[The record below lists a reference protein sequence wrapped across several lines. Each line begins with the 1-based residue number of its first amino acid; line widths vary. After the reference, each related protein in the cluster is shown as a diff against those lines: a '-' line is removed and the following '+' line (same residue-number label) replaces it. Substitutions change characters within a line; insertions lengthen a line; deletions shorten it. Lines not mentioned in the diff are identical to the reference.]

1 MKKALTIAAAA
12 TLLAGGTSATFAQN
26 INQNQT
32 GWGNSQS
39 ISIGNVDGKPA
50 PKKSKE
56 SKESKGKKK
65 VDSTQTDAD
74 TGNTQSVKA
83 DGGGNISQN
92 QSGRSNNQSISIGP
106 GVSGTPSVTQ
116 TQTGANKK
124 QSIVVDGKKVE
135 KTQN

>member
-12 TLLAGGTSATFAQN
+12 SLLAVGTSVTLAQN
-26 INQNQT
+26 ISQNQS
-32 GWGNSQS
+32 GLGNSQS

-50 PKKSKE
+50 PKK
-56 SKESKGKKK
+56 KGKKK
-65 VDSTQTDAD
+65 VDSTQADPD

-92 QSGRSNNQSISIGP
+92 QSGRSNNQSINIGP

-135 KTQN
+135 KKQE

>member
-1 MKKALTIAAAA
+1 MKTIPIALAA
-12 TLLAGGTSATFAQN
+12 TLIAGAGAGTVAAQN
-26 INQNQT
+26 ISQNQS
-32 GWGNSQS
+32 GLGNSQS

-50 PKKSKE
+50 KKAK
-56 SKESKGKKK
+56 KGKK
-65 VDSTQTDAD
+65 VDSTQSDAD

-92 QSGRSNNQSISIGP
+92 QSGRSNNQSIDIGP
-106 GVSGTPSVTQ
+106 GVSGSPSVTQ

-135 KTQN
+135 KKQE

>member
-1 MKKALTIAAAA
+1 MKTLPVALAA
-12 TLLAGGTSATFAQN
+12 TLIAGAGAGTVAAQN
-26 INQNQT
+26 ISQSQS
-32 GWGNSQS
+32 GMSNSQS

-50 PKKSKE
+50 KKEK
-56 SKESKGKKK
+56 KGKKQ
-65 VDSTQTDAD
+65 VDSTQSDAD

-92 QSGRSNNQSISIGP
+92 QSGRSNNQSINIGS
-106 GVSGTPSVTQ
+106 GVSGSPSVTQ

-135 KTQN
+135 KKQE

>member
-1 MKKALTIAAAA
+1 MKPIPIALAA
-12 TLLAGGTSATFAQN
+12 TLVAGAGTVAAQN
-26 INQNQT
+26 ISQNQS

-50 PKKSKE
+50 KKEK
-56 SKESKGKKK
+56 KGKKQ
-65 VDSTQTDAD
+65 VDSTQSDAD

-92 QSGRSNNQSISIGP
+92 QSGRSNNQSINIGP
-106 GVSGTPSVTQ
+106 GVAGSPSVTQ

-135 KTQN
+135 KKQE

>member
-1 MKKALTIAAAA
+1 MEAVNHAQKGKLFELIERHY
-12 TLLAGGTSATFAQN
+12 GGQL
-26 INQNQT
+26 
-32 GWGNSQS
+32 
-39 ISIGNVDGKPA
+39 
-50 PKKSKE
+50 
-56 SKESKGKKK
+56 KGKKK
-65 VDSTQTDAD
+65 VDSTQTDAE

-83 DGGGNISQN
+83 DGGGNIAQS
-92 QSGRSNNQSISIGP
+92 QSGRSNNQSINIGP

>member
-1 MKKALTIAAAA
+1 MKALSIAVAA
-12 TLLAGGTSATFAQN
+12 TLAAGSAATVSAQN
-26 INQNQT
+26 ISQSQS
-32 GWGNSQS
+32 GWSNSQS

-50 PKKSKE
+50 KKQ
-56 SKESKGKKK
+56 KGKKQ
-65 VDSTQTDAD
+65 VDSTQSDSD

-92 QSGRSNNQSISIGP
+92 QSGRNNNQSINIGP

-116 TQTGANKK
+116 TQTGASKK

-135 KTQN
+135 KKQE

>member
-1 MKKALTIAAAA
+1 MKKALTIAAAV
-12 TLLAGGTSATFAQN
+12 TLLAAGTSAPFAQN
-26 INQNQT
+26 INQSQS

-50 PKKSKE
+50 PKKSK
-56 SKESKGKKK
+56 SKKK
-65 VDSTQTDAD
+65 VDSTQSDPD

-92 QSGRSNNQSISIGP
+92 QSGRSNNQSINIGP

-116 TQTGANKK
+116 SQTGANKK

>member
-1 MKKALTIAAAA
+1 
-12 TLLAGGTSATFAQN
+12 LLR
-26 INQNQT
+26 
-32 GWGNSQS
+32 
-39 ISIGNVDGKPA
+39 
-50 PKKSKE
+50 
-56 SKESKGKKK
+56 
-65 VDSTQTDAD
+65 
-74 TGNTQSVKA
+74 GNTQSVKA

-92 QSGRSNNQSISIGP
+92 QSGRNNNQSINVGP

>member
-1 MKKALTIAAAA
+1 MKQASTLVALAAAA
-12 TLLAGGTSATFAQN
+12 WLTSGADAQN
-26 INQNQT
+26 INQSQS

-50 PKKSKE
+50 KKSGK
-56 SKESKGKKK
+56 KKK
-65 VDSTQTDAD
+65 VDSTQTDSE

-83 DGGGNISQN
+83 DGGGNINQS
-92 QSGRSNNQSISIGP
+92 QSGRNNNQSISIGP

>member
-26 INQNQT
+26 INQSQS

-50 PKKSKE
+50 AKKA
-56 SKESKGKKK
+56 KGKKK
-65 VDSTQTDAD
+65 VDSTQTDAE